1 MKAEPLHDPAS
12 MAMLERL
19 TLAVAGSNDGVWDWN
34 ITTGDLFLSERSQRL
49 YGIAPGRTERPMA
62 EWLEVVSIHP
72 DDLVRQARL
81 VESFLSGAPPHQ
93 EQWRILHPDGV
104 YRWVSVRGDCIRDAD
119 GNPTRAAGSVS
130 DIDSQVRTEAAL
142 RASEERFALAVAG
155 SNDGIW
161 DWNILTNEMFFS
173 ERTQRLYG
181 LQPGPTV
188 RPRSEWRAL
197 VRMHPDDAVHQLKLV
212 EGYLAGGPPY
222 DGRWRVLQAD
232 GVYRWVRIRGICVRD
247 DEGRPTRLAGSVS
260 DVDAQ
265 MRAEA
270 ALLQAKRLEATGTL
284 AGGIAH
290 DFNNILAAILGFGEI
305 ALRDAR
311 RGSRL
316 RRDIEN
322 IMVAGE
328 RGRTLVDRML
338 AFSRTGIVARVPV
351 HVESVV
357 REAVEMLSATL
368 PGNVCI
374 ETRLDAGRAAMLGD
388 ATQMHQVFM
397 NLATNAIQAMPA
409 GGRLRVLLHTATL
422 HAPKTCTTGALEA
435 GDYIVLCVADEGPG
449 IPADIAERI
458 FDPFF
463 TTKEAGSGTGL
474 GLSVVH
480 GIVTDVGGAIEVR
493 TSAAGSELTVHL
505 PRAGDMKDDREAR
518 NPSTPRGSHQQVLV
532 VDDESAL
539 VNLMTEVLTSLGYV
553 PVGFTSGGEALAA
566 FRAHPKRFDA
576 VITDERMP
584 GLSGTALIDAIR
596 EIRKTIPIVLLSG
609 YFQATGAGAADAP
622 RADEIL
628 KKPVSTLDLATS
640 LARLLG
646 KRGGRQQPA
655 KAK

>member
-1 MKAEPLHDPAS
+1 MKATPLRCPTS
-12 MAMLERL
+12 IEMLERL
-19 TLAVAGSNDGVWDWN
+19 SLAVAGSNDGIWDWN
-34 ITTGDLFLSERSQRL
+34 IATNDLFLSERSQRL
-49 YGIAPGRTERPMA
+49 YGIEPGRAERPMA
-62 EWLEVVSIHP
+62 EWLEIVRIHP

-81 VESFLSGAPPHQ
+81 VESFLSGKPPHE

-104 YRWVSVRGDCIRDAD
+104 YRWVSVRGNCIRDAS
-119 GNPTRAAGSVS
+119 GKPTRAAGSVS
-130 DIDSQVRTEAAL
+130 DIDNRVRTEAAL

-155 SNDGIW
+155 SHDGIW
-161 DWNILTNEMFFS
+161 DWNIVTDEMFFS

-188 RPRSEWRAL
+188 RPRGEWRAL
-197 VRMHPDDAVHQLKLV
+197 VKIHPDDAAHQLKLV
-212 EGYLAGGPPY
+212 EDYLAGGPAY
-222 DGRWRVLQAD
+222 DGKWRVLHAD

-247 DEGRPTRLAGSVS
+247 HTGQATRLAGSVS
-260 DVDAQ
+260 DVDSQ
-265 MRAEA
+265 VRAEA

-316 RRDIEN
+316 SRDIEN

-351 HVESVV
+351 HVEGVV

-368 PGNVCI
+368 PGNVRI
-374 ETRLDAGRAAMLGD
+374 ATRLNAGRAALLGD

-409 GGRLRVLLHTATL
+409 GGTLRVSLDTL
-422 HAPKTCTTGALEA
+422 ALSSLRTCTTGPLEP
-435 GDYIVLCVADEGPG
+435 GGYLVLSVADEGAG
-449 IPADIAERI
+449 ISADVVERM

-480 GIVTDVGGAIEVR
+480 GIVTDVGGAVDVK
-493 TSAAGSELTVHL
+493 TSGAGSELTVYL
-505 PRAGDMKDDREAR
+505 PRANDMKDDRETGR
-518 NPSTPRGSHQQVLV
+518 RSTPRGNHQQVLV

-539 VNLMTEVLTSLGYV
+539 VNLMTEVLTGLGYV
-553 PVGFTSGGEALAA
+553 PVGFTSGDEALAA

-584 GLSGTALIDAIR
+584 GLSGAALIERIR
-596 EIRKTIPIVLLSG
+596 AIRKTIPILLLSG
-609 YFQATGAGAADAP
+609 HFHGDEAGAGDVA

-628 KKPVSTLDLATS
+628 KKPASTLELATS
-640 LARLLG
+640 LAGLLR
-646 KRGGRQQPA
+646 KRSGQLA